1 MSGAPVWTIW
11 SLWAP
16 ASLHRCDVRDV
27 LGASPVH
34 HAARAGKLTCLRF
47 LVEEAGLPGNCLANN
62 GASPAHDAAATGN
75 LACLQWLLS
84 QGGCRPEPPPP
95 SPSLSLT
102 SPTGSSASRHRDS
115 SGATVL
121 HLASRFSHH
130 EVTDWLLKSGE
141 VDPGASTDTGALPV
155 HYAAAK
161 GDLSSLRLLLGH
173 SPNVVN
179 SQTKNGATPL
189 YLACQEGHL
198 EAVQYLVKDCGA
210 DPSIRANDGM
220 TPLHAAAQM
229 GHNTVIVWLAMNR
242 KIKEMSFTEIS
253 LTDRDSDGATAM
265 HFAASRGHAKVLSW
279 LLLHGGEIVTDNWG
293 GTPLHDAA
301 ENGELECCQILVVNG
316 VDLGIRDQDG
326 FTAADLAE
334 YNGHSQCAKYLRT
347 VENMSVEHR
356 VLSRDPSTDLEYK
369 QPDSGLSSPN
379 TTMPP
384 ATQAAHFDISSPS
397 SSLSNYDSA
406 NSSQSS
412 TGEKRS
418 SLTTSRSPPAQL
430 NTVAHTGASESAI
443 SDMQAYMDM
452 LNPDIG
458 SEVPKKNEI
467 PAHVTSNPP
476 PPPTYPPLTSPR
488 SPPVPPP
495 PPSYPAP
502 QPPQEPTSAEFL
514 KVKSNL
520 RHVETTSGKKET
532 NSPKPLRHSKL
543 TLGESHDK
551 LRRVDSN
558 RKSRSFSK
566 QPSTG
571 DYYKN
576 LGSDTAEPRGNKS
589 MAPNEEGSMLLE
601 EPTDNPAH
609 TSENGATE
617 ESVAPPPPPP
627 LPPSNPMPTPPPPP
641 PLPPDTPTTQNHSAS
656 STSTNQRRASS
667 SSGSTKSFNMM
678 SPTGDNSE
686 LLAEIKAG
694 KSLKPTPHS
703 KGYTTVFSNSGPT
716 GNNGNTAS
724 PPETR
729 TSSPP
734 AKPPSPPPSNTS
746 VTSPPS
752 TPSPSPSP
760 TGSGSA
766 RTMSTSASYEQL
778 PSNTVIN
785 GNSGGGTAGADSGRK
800 MSLADV
806 EALVPT
812 HDEQGKAIPEWKRQV
827 MVRKLQVKM
836 QEEEEHKRKFQL
848 HGNSNHTQCGS
859 FAASGHYQPQ
869 EWHYSHVHNAILGP
883 FGELMTEDD
892 LNRIE
897 KQIENLQVM
906 HKVSEVEKELEE
918 LERELHQLLPVS
930 AALNQG
936 HFSVNPKQVQGQ
948 AEDLPAW
955 CSKISTLLKSMAI
968 LLATLGG
975 KEIDILDLICP
986 GYSQEEAKNVNTAQ
1000 SEPAGSVGTGFIGRS
1015 QSFSTREDVE
1025 KEIKQCGVS
1034 VKNLKANYE
1043 IQNQSQSENNASR
1056 VYKRKRSLP
1065 VVSESSYPP
1074 ETIRDNDVSCS
1085 SVEVLQSHTNGDLP
1099 SVEESVLPLVEEP
1112 VIVAS
1117 YAPQTYVPPEVMAP
1131 TNIEQ
1136 FNHVLSADPILN
1148 NDQLTRSLEVQTD
1161 LSYVQECIEMRKERI
1176 VFLFL
1181 EHWRKYTISESYRT
1195 KYTGRRGNHLDVG
1208 WEDYNQFSA
1217 QIGGEMQSEDDKL
1230 LLFMKSKQVV
1240 GNLIGHW
1247 RTIMSQVP
1255 TRQIRRL
1262 SRAQMI
1268 YWPEHFL
1275 PHINGSPVSYENLTL
1290 DLFMLGYFQLLEMNM
1305 SRNERKFRH
1314 LLCYEMFDRLGTHKW
1329 KVIRQFH
1336 KEVMEEIERGKRDW
1350 ADGFED
1356 IKLKY
1361 FGDTVEGCGVMTA
1374 SLHSM
1379 SPEMSILPMQE
1390 SLPPPPSHPPP
1401 PPPPTHPA
1409 PPPPNT
1415 QCVSPTPPSQT
1426 SPPASQSDGSLSS
1439 LPAPQDAVPDKYVE
1453 QGTLKDSLEQNAQG
1467 NVKTTGQMTSN
1478 EAVVSN
1484 GKGSEQDHMQ
1494 SLTTKTVQH
1503 SDAPKAE
1510 TFQDTVE
1517 SSGTDSVKNVPP
1529 VTVKIIGEPHVDKSS
1544 HRDEL
1549 KEDSIKAIY
1558 ELKEFSN
1565 EEIIRY
1571 IDRSFAFWKEKE
1583 AELFDI

>member
-1 MSGAPVWTIW
+1 MVVDGDRA
-11 SLWAP
+11 LLA
-16 ASLHRCDVRDV
+16 ARQGDVQTLKAQVAAQALTSEVKDA
-27 LGASPVH
+27 LGATPVH
-34 HAARAGKLTCLRF
+34 HAARAGKLACLRF
-47 LVEEAGLPGNCLANN
+47 LVEEAGLPGNCMANN

-75 LACLQWLLS
+75 LACLQWLLT
-84 QGGCRPEPPPP
+84 QGGCRPED
-95 SPSLSLT
+95 
-102 SPTGSSASRHRDS
+102 RDS
-115 SGATVL
+115 SGATIL

-130 EVTDWLLKSGE
+130 EITDWVLKSGE
-141 VDPGASTDTGALPV
+141 VDPGASTDTGALAV

-161 GDLSSLRLLLGH
+161 GDLSSLRLLLAH
-173 SPNVVN
+173 SPSFVN

-198 EAVQYLVKDCGA
+198 EVVQYLVKDCVA

-229 GHNTVIVWLAMNR
+229 GHNTVIVWL
-242 KIKEMSFTEIS
+242 MSFTEVS
-253 LTDRDSDGATAM
+253 LTDRDGDGATAM

-334 YNGHSQCAKYLRT
+334 YNGHSQCAKYLHT

-379 TTMPP
+379 TTMPSSR
-384 ATQAAHFDISSPS
+384 QVAHFDISSPS

-418 SLTTSRSPPAQL
+418 SLTMSRGPPAQL
-430 NTVAHTGASESAI
+430 NTVAHTGASETAI

-452 LNPDIG
+452 LNPDIN
-458 SEVPKKNEI
+458 SDMPKKNEI
-467 PAHVTSNPP
+467 PADSPSKPP
-476 PPPTYPPLTSPR
+476 PPPTYPPPPPPQI
-488 SPPVPPP
+488 PPVPPA

-502 QPPQEPTSAEFL
+502 QPPKEPSSAEFL

-520 RHVETTSGKKET
+520 RHVESTTGNKQQ
-532 NSPKPLRHSKL
+532 L
-543 TLGESHDK
+543 TPGENHEK

-558 RKSRSFSK
+558 RKSRNFNK

-571 DYYKN
+571 DYYKT
-576 LGSDTAEPRGNKS
+576 LGSDTAELHGSKG
-589 MAPNEEGSMLLE
+589 MAPNEEGSMALE
-601 EPTDNPAH
+601 EPTDSSANS
-609 TSENGATE
+609 SENGTTE
-617 ESVAPPPPPP
+617 QSVPPPAPPPPPP
-627 LPPSNPMPTPPPPP
+627 LPPSNPTATPPPPP
-641 PLPPDTPTTQNHSAS
+641 PLPQEMPTSQNNAS
-656 STSTNQRRASS
+656 TTMSDQRRPSS
-667 SSGSTKSFNMM
+667 SSGSGDTSASHAEGGALRQMKSTKSFNMM

-703 KGYTTVFSNSGPT
+703 KGYTTVFSSCGPT
-716 GNNGNTAS
+716 GSDENTTT
-724 PPETR
+724 PPETL
-729 TSSPP
+729 TSSPS
-734 AKPPSPPPSNTS
+734 AQPPSPPPTNIS
-746 VTSPPS
+746 VTSPPT

-760 TGSGSA
+760 TGSGSGSA
-766 RTMSTSASYEQL
+766 RSMSTSASYEQL
-778 PSNTVIN
+778 PSNSVTN
-785 GNSGGGTAGADSGRK
+785 GTGDGGTGVESGRK
-800 MSLADV
+800 TSLADV

-812 HDEQGKAIPEWKRQV
+812 HDEHGKAIPEWKRQV

-836 QEEEEHKRKFQL
+836 QEEEENKRKFA
-848 HGNSNHTQCGS
+848 T
-859 FAASGHYQPQ
+859 SGHYQPQ

-906 HKVSEVEKELEE
+906 HKVSEVEKELEQ
-918 LERELHQLLPVS
+918 LEHELHQLLPVS

-936 HFSVNPKQVQGQ
+936 HFSVNPKQVHGQ

-975 KEIDILDLICP
+975 KEIGILDLVCP
-986 GYSQEEAKNVNTAQ
+986 GYSQEEAKNVSAAQ
-1000 SEPAGSVGTGFIGRS
+1000 SETDASTGTGFIGRS

-1043 IQNQSQSENNASR
+1043 IQSQSQSANNQANR

-1065 VVSESSYPP
+1065 VVSESGYSSEKIQE
-1074 ETIRDNDVSCS
+1074 ETVAGS
-1085 SVEVLQSHTNGDLP
+1085 SAIVLESNTNGDLP
-1099 SVEESVLPLVEEP
+1099 SLEESVLPLVEEP
-1112 VIVAS
+1112 IISAS
-1117 YAPQTYVPPEVMAP
+1117 HAILTYDSPEIMASTNTEHFNQVP
-1131 TNIEQ
+1131 
-1136 FNHVLSADPILN
+1136 SDSPILN

-1161 LSYVQECIEMRKERI
+1161 VSYVQQCIEMRKERI

-1181 EHWRKYTISESYRT
+1181 EHWRRYTISESYRT
-1195 KYTGRRGNHLDVG
+1195 KYTCRRGTPLDVG

-1217 QIGGEMQSEDDKL
+1217 QISGEMQSEDDKL

-1262 SRAQMI
+1262 SRTQMI

-1275 PHINGSPVSYENLTL
+1275 PHINGSPVSYESLTL
-1290 DLFMLGYFQLLEMNM
+1290 DLFMLGYFQMLEMNM

-1314 LLCYEMFDRLGTHKW
+1314 LLCYEMFDRLGSHKW
-1329 KVIRQFH
+1329 EIIRQFH
-1336 KEVMEEIERGKRDW
+1336 KEVMDEIENGKRDW
-1350 ADGFED
+1350 VDGFED

-1361 FGDTVEGCGVMTA
+1361 FGDSGDGGGVMTA
-1374 SLHSM
+1374 SLRSM
-1379 SPEMSILPMQE
+1379 SPDMSIMQQQE

-1401 PPPPTHPA
+1401 PPPPT
-1409 PPPPNT
+1409 NT
-1415 QCVSPTPPSQT
+1415 QATPPESS
-1426 SPPASQSDGSLSS
+1426 SPPHSHVDLSPSSQPAITLDGASDNAQCM
-1439 LPAPQDAVPDKYVE
+1439 E
-1453 QGTLKDSLEQNAQG
+1453 HETLKNSSENNAQG
-1467 NVKTTGQMTSN
+1467 DVKASEQASSS
-1478 EAVVSN
+1478 EAVAFN
-1484 GKGSEQDHMQ
+1484 GEQDRML
-1494 SLTTKTVQH
+1494 SMATETVQQPN
-1503 SDAPKAE
+1503 ATAKAE
-1510 TFQDTVE
+1510 TPQDSE
-1517 SSGTDSVKNVPP
+1517 SSESDPVNIVPP
-1529 VTVKIIGEPHVDKSS
+1529 VTVKIIEEPQVDTPPPK
-1544 HRDEL
+1544 DEPN
-1549 KEDSIKAIY
+1549 EDSIKLIY